1 MKRAS
6 LVIPILVAVLI
17 LPALAS
23 TRLSAQ
29 DLGPVAGLT
38 RVVNGKKVG
47 PEKFTVLEDRIIQN
61 ACATRYHQVEAALSG
76 SIDGYTVKTG
86 TRVELLVDEPEIQ
99 LAQRLNHE
107 ERFHGIGR
115 YSAEG
120 DKKSGMTI
128 FFPDSPKDWNGKLYV
143 IVHGSALYAEVG
155 ELIPRKCGQFTPY
168 TSQNLG
174 HVGLL
179 IDKGYAVVH
188 TRRAALNPRTV
199 YQARDQT
206 IAKALP
212 VFDERDRVRMEK
224 MTLDDGTVLEGKV
237 YNFHAG
243 LIRDYTMVAK
253 NFLKSRLGRRPE
265 RTYFYGHSSGSS
277 LGSVINLVPSVNQDA
292 DGKAVFDGLLLDDPS
307 AGLFFP
313 TMYVKGEDVL
323 FKTEAEKRRFVPEIL
338 IAHAAYIGDEF
349 IGGTY
354 LANKRE
360 KQRLLNAKG
369 LGGKSRTYEV
379 LGVSHH
385 DAGRQKEADYRANNL
400 DLAPVFDA
408 IIDRLDAWVDR
419 GIEPP
424 PTRSDSYE
432 LGDLNHD
439 GRNENPAVAL
449 PGIACPTGVYYNF
462 PKGQKSSATTAFE
475 PYLMD
480 AKPVINATTEVLPDG
495 FDAKWLEP
503 IDEFGYLVDMNGS
516 GVRDTKESISHA
528 WQRRA
533 REGYR
538 TGILKSGDILTHEKY
553 VACVAAVATDLYR
566 QGIVSGNAMTYYIEQ
581 AIRSDVGK

>member
-1 MKRAS
+1 MKRAGF
-6 LVIPILVAVLI
+6 VIPVLAAVVI
-17 LPALAS
+17 LPTLAP

-29 DLGPVAGLT
+29 DSGPVAGLT

-47 PEKFTVLEDRIIQN
+47 PETFTLLEDRSIQN
-61 ACATRYHQVEAALSG
+61 ACGTRYHQVDAALSG

-86 TRVELLVDEPEIQ
+86 TRVELFVDDPEIQ

-128 FFPDSPKDWNGKLYV
+128 FFPDSSKDWNGKLYV
-143 IVHGSALYAEVG
+143 IVTGSALYAEVG
-155 ELIPRKCGQFTPY
+155 ELIPRTCGQFTPY

-199 YQARDQT
+199 YQARDET
-206 IAKALP
+206 IAKAFP
-212 VFDERDRVRMEK
+212 VLDERDRVRMEK
-224 MTLDDGTVLEGKV
+224 VTLDDGTVLDGKA

-243 LIRDYTMVAK
+243 LMRDYTLVAK
-253 NFLKSRLGRRPE
+253 NFLKSRLGRRPD

-277 LGSVINLVPSVNQDA
+277 LGSVINLVPSVNLDA
-292 DGKAVFDGLLLDDPS
+292 DGKAVFDGLLLDDPA
-307 AGLFFP
+307 AGLFWP
-313 TMYVKGEDVL
+313 TKYVNGEDVL
-323 FKTEAEKRRFVPEIL
+323 FRTEAERRQFVPEFD

-349 IGGTY
+349 IGGSY

-360 KQRLLNAKG
+360 RQRILNAKG
-369 LGGKSRTYEV
+369 LGGRSRIYEV

-408 IIDRLDAWVDR
+408 IIDRLDDWVDR

-424 PTRSDSYE
+424 PSRSDSYQ
-432 LGDLNHD
+432 LGDLDHD
-439 GRNENPAVAL
+439 GRNEHPAIAL
-449 PGIACPTGVYYNF
+449 PAIACPTGVYYNF

-475 PYLMD
+475 PYLKD
-480 AKPVINATTEVLPDG
+480 AKHVINATTEVLPDG

-516 GVRDTKESISHA
+516 RVRDTKESISQA

-533 REGYR
+533 RDGYR
-538 TGILKSGDILTHEKY
+538 SGILKSGEVLTHEKY
-553 VACVAAVATDLYR
+553 VACVATVATDLYR
-566 QGIVSGNAMTYYIEQ
+566 QGVVSGSAMTYYIEQ
-581 AIRSDVGK
+581 AIRSEIGK